1 MKNLKSSGSLKRIR
15 QGPAGTGLLI
25 FLQCFLAAGELSRED
40 GHPDGTISWSGE

>member
-25 FLQCFLAAGELSRED
+25 FLQYFLAARELSRED
-40 GHPDGTISWSGE
+40 GHPDGTISWP